1 MSLVHP
7 DRRATVLILGAIVGA
22 GLLTGSGIAPSVA
35 ARTGAGAAY
44 FAGVLAMA
52 ATFGVESLLALVVV
66 RVDRRIRRASA
77 GDASPVELRAVLAML
92 ALATL
97 GAAAAIRGI
106 TWLGLGSFV
115 GSSRFLPAAT
125 FAIAMGLSLGVP
137 ASERPAWHR
146 VIVSLFVVQLAL
158 TVAVRFL

>member
-1 MSLVHP
+1 
-7 DRRATVLILGAIVGA
+7 
-22 GLLTGSGIAPSVA
+22 
-35 ARTGAGAAY
+35 
-44 FAGVLAMA
+44 
-52 ATFGVESLLALVVV
+52 
-66 RVDRRIRRASA
+66 
-77 GDASPVELRAVLAML
+77 ML